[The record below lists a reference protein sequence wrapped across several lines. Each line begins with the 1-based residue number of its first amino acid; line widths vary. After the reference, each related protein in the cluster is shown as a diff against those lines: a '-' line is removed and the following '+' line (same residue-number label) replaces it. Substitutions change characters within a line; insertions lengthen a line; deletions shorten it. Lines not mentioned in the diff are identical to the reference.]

1 MKSVQL
7 LIIFCLN
14 IFFSHSITLRV
25 RQVDGSML
33 RLKLESNGTLEDL
46 YQELIRTSD
55 LSMGRRGDLNVIG
68 LGINCSFKSLQ
79 YNNTLLSEV
88 SWLSGEIITLES
100 SVRRSIRLEDTV
112 SDKSAQ
118 FGSSLKRRRL
128 MSRGEK
134 HVSSRRAMTLSD
146 IERQRQSLVRLRRQK
161 SVNTTIVRFGTSPQ
175 ITCSRLYSIGG
186 VLLLLGRVVAIGD
199 AGPGLTQQDIEVVRA
214 IEICRGNDIFS
225 SCHIDDSE
233 SSLLKQSIAITKML
247 NLSVVGCCIV
257 MPESV
262 VSAQSSWN
270 AACVYI
276 GLQVQ
281 AVARSI
287 HKLDGMKTEEFTVIR

>member
-1 MKSVQL
+1 MISVKL
-7 LIIFCLN
+7 LLIFCLN
-14 IFFSHSITLRV
+14 IILSHSLTLRV

-68 LGINCSFKSLQ
+68 FGINCSFESLQ
-79 YNNTLLSEV
+79 YNSTLLSEV
-88 SWLSGEIITLES
+88 SLLSGEIITLES
-100 SVRRSIRLEDTV
+100 SVRRSIRLENTV

-118 FGSSLKRRRL
+118 FGSSLKHGRL
-128 MSRGEK
+128 VPNGAK

-161 SVNTTIVRFGTSPQ
+161 SVNTTTVRFGTSPQ

-186 VLLLLGRVVAIGD
+186 VVLLLGRVVAIGD
-199 AGPGLTQQDIEVVRA
+199 ASPGVTQQDIEVVRA
-214 IEICRGNDIFS
+214 IEICRGNDAFS

-233 SSLLKQSIAITKML
+233 SSILKQSIAIAKML
-247 NLSVVGCCIV
+247 NLTVVGCCIV
-257 MPESV
+257 MPESM
-262 VSAQSSWN
+262 VSAKSSWN

-281 AVARSI
+281 AVTRSI
-287 HKLDGMKTEEFTVIR
+287 RKLDGMRTEGFVVIR